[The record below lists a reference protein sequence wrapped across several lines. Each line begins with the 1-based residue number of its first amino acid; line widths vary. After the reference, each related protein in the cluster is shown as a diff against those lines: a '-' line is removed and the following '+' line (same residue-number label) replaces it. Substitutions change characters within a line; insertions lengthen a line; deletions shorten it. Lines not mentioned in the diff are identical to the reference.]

1 MKNFCVIHILLFIL
15 LMLVYQCAN
24 AQDYVVTPVG
34 DTIKGEV
41 KPITFGPEKKVQVT
55 TSDKKKNLY
64 SIFQIRSFSFKN
76 EIFHPVKGEKGY
88 VFMKLLKPGYL
99 SLYGFQLENQV
110 TYDGLY
116 LRKKDGTGIEVPNLT
131 FKRQMTKFLS
141 ECEDVTARI
150 DKGELGRKSINQIVE
165 SFNSCIE
172 NKTND
177 QAKTNIASSEQMK
190 KISSWDVLEEKVKA
204 KSDFEGKN
212 DALEMISDIKG
223 KIKRNEKI
231 PNFLLEGLKN
241 SLAQANLTAELDSA
255 MNDIKN

>member
-24 AQDYVVTPVG
+24 AQDYIVTPVG

-55 TSDKKKNLY
+55 TSDKKKTLY

-131 FKRQMTKFLS
+131 FKKQMTKFLS

-165 SFNSCIE
+165 SFNTCIE
-172 NKTND
+172 SKTND
-177 QAKTNIASSEQMK
+177 ITKTNVASNEQMK

-241 SLAQANLTAELDSA
+241 SLAQANLGAELDSA